1 MKAIHGTAFRAML
14 RVASLLGG
22 DFAGRLSISVRRIR
36 RTSDA
41 IHRRLA
47 AAS

>member
-14 RVASLLGG
+14 RVASLSGG
-22 DFAGRLSISVRRIR
+22 DFAGWLSISVGHIR

-47 AAS
+47 VAS